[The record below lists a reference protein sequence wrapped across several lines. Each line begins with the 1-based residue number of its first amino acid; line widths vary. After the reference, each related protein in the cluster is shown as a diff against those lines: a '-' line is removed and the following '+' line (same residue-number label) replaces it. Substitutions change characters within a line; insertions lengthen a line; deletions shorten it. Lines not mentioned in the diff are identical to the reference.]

1 MGANIKKI
9 LWWKK
14 IDDLEF
20 ELRQSKR
27 NEKELSDG
35 LDRAKEQIY
44 KLKSMLRGERVCD
57 GYCEWC
63 EHAISKT
70 TTIYTGYGVSETSN
84 YTCSL
89 DCKCPDFKRKET
101 T

>member
-1 MGANIKKI
+1 MKKI

-35 LDRAKEQIY
+35 LDRAKEQID

-57 GYCEWC
+57 GYCVNC
-63 EHAISKT
+63 EHHLSKT
-70 TTIYTGYGVSETSN
+70 TYHYHFDGERMVEKANLIA
-84 YTCSL
+84 CQL
-89 DCKCPDFKRKET
+89 DCKCPDFKRKDST
-101 T
+101 

>member
-1 MGANIKKI
+1 MKKI

-35 LDRAKEQIY
+35 LDRAKEQID

-57 GYCEWC
+57 GYCVNC
-63 EHAISKT
+63 ENNIEGITYHQS
-70 TTIYTGYGVSETSN
+70 YTGYGN
-84 YTCSL
+84 IARLITCQL
-89 DCKCPDFKRKET
+89 DCKCPDFKRKANT
-101 T
+101 

>member
-1 MGANIKKI
+1 MKKI
-9 LWWKK
+9 LWWKQ
-14 IDDLEF
+14 IDELKD

-27 NEKELSDG
+27 NEKVTEEALG
-35 LDRAKEQIY
+35 KAKKQID

-63 EHAISKT
+63 EHAISKKT
-70 TTIYTGYGVSETSN
+70 KIYTGYGVSETSD

-89 DCKCPDFKRKET
+89 DCKCPDFTRKEQNA
-101 T
+101 